1 MGVSS
6 RRQGS
11 RSMSTAARAERDGVV
26 VCPDVLVVVEGLP
39 AGLGTVARDDMT
51 AWFYGALERGMDEDL
66 EGLTAAAQSGQR
78 EPEVTVDLVLQT
90 PGGVLR
96 LDGCRLGLP
105 VRHDGPASTLQY
117 RVSHPGVAA
126 DSLEE
131 AEPVTREV
139 AVERLVETIDSV
151 LEVVGEPEP
160 EETTGSGPAIQQ
172 AEIERPTARP
182 DPMVETIDA
191 VLDRLWGAVEPV
203 EEPPVAASEPLR
215 RRGHLSLVYSADG
228 QPPCRAA

>member
-1 MGVSS
+1 
-6 RRQGS
+6 
-11 RSMSTAARAERDGVV
+11 MSTAARAERDGVV

-51 AWFYGALERGMDEDL
+51 AWFYGALERGMDDDL

-78 EPEVTVDLVLQT
+78 EPEVIVDLVLQT

-96 LDGCRLGLP
+96 LDDCRLGLP

-117 RVSHPGVAA
+117 RVAHPGVAA
-126 DSLEE
+126 DSH
-131 AEPVTREV
+131 AEPTESGPAIQQTDIECDDARPDPVVSREV

-151 LEVVGEPEP
+151 LEVVAEAEPEP
-160 EETTGSGPAIQQ
+160 EPVTSAV
-172 AEIERPTARP
+172 A
-182 DPMVETIDA
+182 VETIDA
-191 VLDRLWGAVEPV
+191 VLDRLWGAVEV
-203 EEPPVAASEPLR
+203 EEEPVAAPEPLR
-215 RRGHLSLVYSADG
+215 RRGHLSLVYSADA

>member
-1 MGVSS
+1 
-6 RRQGS
+6 
-11 RSMSTAARAERDGVV
+11 MSTAAFAERDGVV

-39 AGLGTVARDDMT
+39 AGLGTVGRDVMT
-51 AWFYGALERGMDEDL
+51 AWFYGALERTMDEDL

-126 DSLEE
+126 E
-131 AEPVTREV
+131 AEAVPREV
-139 AVERLVETIDSV
+139 AVERLVETIDAV
-151 LEVVGEPEP
+151 LEVVEEPQP
-160 EETTGSGPAIQQ
+160 TTGSGLAIQQ
-172 AEIERPTARP
+172 TEIECGNARP
-182 DPMVETIDA
+182 DPVGNATSIDA
-191 VLDRLWGAVEPV
+191 VIDRLWGAPEPV
-203 EEPPVAASEPLR
+203 EEKPSEEPLAEPEPLR

-228 QPPCRAA
+228 APPCRAA